1 MTHRFKATLTE
12 VALCRTWFF
21 RLASVAFIALG
32 VPLLATATRGS
43 LGFLALIY
51 LAVIAGLAERSF
63 GRVLRAMGDGMSLNK
78 WLVLFALWYSI
89 GVGLNIL
96 VRGNGLADW
105 RLLIGPLTLLITL
118 CYAFGFSRD
127 EAAFRMFQIG
137 LAVALGV
144 QSVFTIRELSGTASI
159 ARQMWIELE
168 GAWGFGNQSA
178 YASWIMLLPVLI
190 WRALVE
196 QGRLRLLLLG
206 AALLTGLAASIGSFA
221 TPLALLALGGGVI
234 ISLVL
239 VFPVRG
245 QMRPKGIILIVG
257 IMAAGLLF
265 YRYTQDSPLFAESY
279 YRIENLLVDPQ
290 GGGYIGQTRASSRV
304 YLAELSI
311 NSFLAKPWVGM
322 GGGSIRI
329 SPYVGGHSS
338 VFDSLGA
345 YGLLGGG
352 GALVGLMLT
361 MLITA
366 ARRFF
371 SQRSW
376 ETLLALTSV
385 ILLVVAGVSNPY
397 GDGLPLIL
405 VLIMARPFWLARA
418 EESLSQPE
426 SLLHHPRKTDIT
438 QPGEFGRARLKVS
451 R

>member
-1 MTHRFKATLTE
+1 MTHRFEATLTE
-12 VALCRTWFF
+12 VPLYKTWSF
-21 RLASVAFIALG
+21 RLASLAFIALG
-32 VPLLATATRGS
+32 VPLLATATRGT
-43 LGFLALIY
+43 LGFLVLIY
-51 LAVIAGLAERSF
+51 LAVLAGLAERSF

-89 GVGLNIL
+89 GVWLNIL
-96 VRGNGLADW
+96 MRGNGLADW
-105 RLLIGPLTLLITL
+105 RLMLDPMTLLITL
-118 CYAFGFSRD
+118 CYAFSFSRD
-127 EAAFRMFQIG
+127 ETAFRVFQIG

-159 ARQMWIELE
+159 ARVMWTELE
-168 GAWGFGNQSA
+168 GAWEFGNQSA
-178 YASWIMLLPVLI
+178 YASWIMILPMLI

-245 QMRPKGIILIVG
+245 QIRPKGIILIVA
-257 IMAAGLLF
+257 IMVVGLLV
-265 YRYTQDSPLFAESY
+265 YRYTKDSPLFADSY
-279 YRIENLLVDPQ
+279 YRIENFLIDPQ
-290 GGGYIGQTRASSRV
+290 GGGYVGPTRASSRV
-304 YLAELSI
+304 FLAELSI
-311 NSFLAKPWVGM
+311 NSFLTKPLFGM

-352 GALVGLMLT
+352 GALVALMAT
-361 MLITA
+361 MLIAA

-371 SQRSW
+371 TQRSW

-405 VLIMARPFWLARA
+405 VLIMARPFWLASA
-418 EESLSQPE
+418 EEGLSQKASP
-426 SLLHHPRKTDIT
+426 LHLRQTAT
-438 QPGEFGRARLKVS
+438 ARPGELGRARPKVS